1 MAASRQDT
9 KPWFIRHSNGRSFVQ
24 ASREGRIAVIA
35 LWIALVSVWLMPLML
50 GGFTYRLYGIQVG
63 LSVAIVL
70 VFLWTARRHSSS
82 AQESETA
89 RLH

>member
-1 MAASRQDT
+1 MAVSRQDT

-24 ASREGRIAVIA
+24 ASREGRIIVVA
-35 LWIALVSVWLMPLML
+35 LWIALMSVWLMPLVL

-63 LSVAIVL
+63 LSAAMVL
-70 VFLWTARRHSSS
+70 AFLWTAWRHSSS
-82 AQESETA
+82 AQVSETA